1 MVGVPE
7 PPQRSPLSPQS
18 ASPRELKEQ
27 IEATRLGVPVLV
39 YRDEAGVQQ
48 VLPLQSD
55 RLTIGRDEAT
65 DIALSWDPEVSRV
78 HAELVRV
85 GARWTLLDDGL
96 SRNGSFVNGERV
108 VGRRALE
115 DGDILRFGATAVGF
129 RGQAPGA
136 SSTVI
141 SADEVTVSDLSP
153 TQRQVLKALCV
164 PLLRSGGFGAPATNQ
179 QIAEDL
185 FLSVDAVKKQLRSL
199 FHKFGID
206 DLPQN
211 QKRARLAELA
221 LRAGLASPR
230 DAG

>member
-1 MVGVPE
+1 MSE
-7 PPQRSPLSPQS
+7 PPQRPPLSLHS

-27 IEATRLGVPVLV
+27 IEATRLGTPVLV
-39 YRDEAGVQQ
+39 YRDGDGVQHVQ
-48 VLPLQSD
+48 QLESD
-55 RLTIGRDEAT
+55 RLTVGRDEGT
-65 DIALSWDPEVSRV
+65 DVPLPWDPEVSRV

-85 GARWTLLDDGL
+85 GARWALLDDGL

-108 VGRRALE
+108 VGRRVLE
-115 DGDILRFGATAVGF
+115 DGDILRFGATPIGF
-129 RGQAPGA
+129 RGEAPAA
-136 SSTVI
+136 SSTVV
-141 SADEVTVSDLSP
+141 SADEVSVGELSS

-164 PLLRSGGFGAPATNQ
+164 PLLRSGGFAAPATNQ

-221 LRAGLASPR
+221 LQAGLASPR